1 MPWWVATTE
10 GIWHN
15 GSSYTPPLAT
25 GASGT
30 MLEDLDLHSIADEQ
44 ARALVRRL
52 LNVLEDVMADLR
64 AVQAENQRL
73 RDEINRLKGEQ
84 GRPKAQ
90 SNTPQPPHTDHSS
103 EQERRKLKTWSKRH
117 KTDHIPID
125 REQVVEVAPDR
136 LPPDAVFK
144 GYEDVVVQDVIFRT
158 DNVLFHKEKFY
169 SPSQHQTYLASL
181 PQGYRGQFGPG
192 LKSLALVLYFGA
204 QMSEPKVAELLRSV
218 GIQISDG
225 QVSNLLIKDQAA
237 FHEEKA
243 ALYQAGLASSPWQH
257 LDDTSTRVNGQN
269 GYCHIVCNP
278 LYTAYFTTAAKDRL
292 TIIDVLTNHRPRRF
306 LVNAEA
312 LGFMEACGV
321 SAVRRQQVEH
331 LPAGT
336 IVDEATMQALLEEHL
351 PGLGPQQRKWILD
364 ATAVAAY
371 HADVEFPVVRL
382 LVCDDAPQFTLVTEE
397 LALCWVHE
405 GRHYKKLMPYI
416 PRHRA
421 LVEDFVQRFWTY
433 YDQLLAYPERPTAAE
448 AARLDGEFEAL
459 FTTITG
465 YDALDERI
473 AKTQTKKGCLLMVL
487 AHPEIPL
494 HNNPAE
500 LGARARVRKRDVSF
514 GPRTHEGAR
523 AWDTFMTLAV
533 TATKLGVSFYHYIQD
548 RISGTSQMPSLAD
561 LIGERAKMLNLGA
574 SWDTS

>member
-1 MPWWVATTE
+1 MF
-10 GIWHN
+10 
-15 GSSYTPPLAT
+15 
-25 GASGT
+25 
-30 MLEDLDLHSIADEQ
+30 EDLDLSSIADER
-44 ARALVRRL
+44 ARQLVQQL

-64 AVQAENQRL
+64 AAQAENQRL
-73 RDEINRLKGEQ
+73 RDELNRLKGEQ
-84 GRPKAQ
+84 GAPAIKA
-90 SNTPQPPHTDHSS
+90 NTPQPPPKDHSS
-103 EQERRKLKTWSKRH
+103 EQERRKPKTWSKGR
-117 KTDHIPID
+117 KTDRIAID
-125 REQVVEVAPDR
+125 REQVVQVDPTR
-136 LPPDAVFK
+136 LPSEAVFK

-181 PQGYRGQFGPG
+181 PQGYCGQFGPG

-218 GIQISDG
+218 GVQISDG
-225 QVSNLLIKDQAA
+225 QVSNLLIKGQAP
-237 FHEEKA
+237 FHAEKE

-312 LGFMEACGV
+312 LGFMEACGL
-321 SAVRRQQVEH
+321 SAVRRQQVER
-331 LPAGT
+331 LPSGT
-336 IVDEATMQALLEEHL
+336 IVDEATMQALLEAHL

-371 HADVEFPVVRL
+371 HAAVEWPVVRL

-433 YDQLLAYPERPTAAE
+433 YDQLLAYRERPTAAE

-459 FTTITG
+459 FATITG

-473 AKTQTKKGCLLMVL
+473 AKTQAKKGCLLMVL
-487 AHPEIPL
+487 THPEIPL

-514 GPRTHEGAR
+514 GPRTHEGAK
-523 AWDTFMTLAV
+523 AWDTFMTLAE
-533 TATKLGVSFYHYIQD
+533 TATKLGVSFYHYIHD
-548 RISGTSQMPSLAD
+548 RVSGIYQIPALAD
-561 LIGERAKMLNLGA
+561 IIEERAKTLNLGA
-574 SWDTS
+574 SWNTS

>member
-1 MPWWVATTE
+1 
-10 GIWHN
+10 
-15 GSSYTPPLAT
+15 
-25 GASGT
+25 
-30 MLEDLDLHSIADEQ
+30 MLEDLDLHSIADAQ
-44 ARALVRRL
+44 ARELVRRL
-52 LNVLEDVMADLR
+52 LNLLEDVRADLR
-64 AVQAENQRL
+64 AAQAEIQRL
-73 RDEINRLKGEQ
+73 RNEINRLKGEQ
-84 GRPKAQ
+84 GQPTIKP
-90 SNTPQPPHTDHSS
+90 NTPQPPPKDLSS
-103 EQERRKLKTWSKRH
+103 EQERRTPKAWSKGR
-117 KTDHIPID
+117 KTDRIPID
-125 REQVVEVAPDR
+125 RAQVVQVDPDR
-136 LPPDAVFK
+136 LPSDAVFK

-158 DNVLFHKEKFY
+158 DNILFHKEKFY
-169 SPSQHQTYLASL
+169 SPSQHTTFLASL

-218 GIQISDG
+218 GVQISDG
-225 QVSNLLIKDQAA
+225 EVSNLLIKGQAA
-237 FHEEKA
+237 FHAEKD

-312 LGFMEACGV
+312 LSYVEAGGL
-321 SAVRRQQVEH
+321 SAVRRRQLAQV
-331 LPAGT
+331 PGDV
-336 IVDEATMQALLEEHL
+336 IMDEAMMQALLETYL

-371 HADVEFPVVRL
+371 HADVEGPVVRL

-405 GRHYKKLMPYI
+405 GRHYKKLMPSI
-416 PRHRA
+416 PYHQA
-421 LVEDFVQRFWTY
+421 LLEAFVQRFWTY
-433 YDQLLAYPERPTAAE
+433 YDQLLAYREQPAPEEATRLAE
-448 AARLDGEFEAL
+448 EFETL
-459 FTTITG
+459 FATVTG
-465 YDALDERI
+465 YQALDERI
-473 AKTQTKKGCLLMVL
+473 AKTRAKKSCLLMVL

-514 GPRTHEGAR
+514 GPRTREGAT
-523 AWDTFMTLAV
+523 AWDTFMTLAA
-533 TATKLGVSFYHYIQD
+533 TATKLGVSFYHYIHD
-548 RISGTSQMPSLAD
+548 RVSGASQMPSLAD
-561 LIGERAKMLNLGA
+561 LIVERANVLNLGA